1 MMDEESVKTIAQERE
16 TRAARSGGS
25 TAHHSSQSSP
35 ALPKPTGPTVG
46 GVQGVQAEPQRPMEW
61 MQQPMQPSSGV
72 SSQASSGSSGVSS
85 TSQQQ
90 QIAQELAEE
99 MTDNDVFDVRMKAA
113 LLSAAGPRVFAL
125 QKHPSGGRMM
135 KCFLCAKFDNLGL
148 PTHIGQPEHKK
159 FVSWCTDEDGVEN
172 LVANGYLQ
180 TQLREAKIPISSL
193 KCATDILHAKTA
205 SSKPKCPSQL
215 EHEGPNRYLTC
226 PSQVEH
232 EGPSHCTSSPKC
244 HSQVEHEYI

>member
-1 MMDEESVKTIAQERE
+1 
-16 TRAARSGGS
+16 
-25 TAHHSSQSSP
+25 
-35 ALPKPTGPTVG
+35 
-46 GVQGVQAEPQRPMEW
+46 
-61 MQQPMQPSSGV
+61 MQPSSGV

-113 LLSAAGPRVFAL
+113 LLGAAGPRVFAL

-148 PTHIGQPEHKK
+148 STHIGQPEHSKY
-159 FVSWCTDEDGVEN
+159 VSWCTDEDSVEN
-172 LVANGYLQ
+172 ILANGYLQ

-193 KCATDILHAKTA
+193 KCATDILDAKTA
-205 SSKPKCPSQL
+205 SSKRL
-215 EHEGPNRYLTC
+215 ETEMP
-226 PSQVEH
+226 
-232 EGPSHCTSSPKC
+232 
-244 HSQVEHEYI
+244 